1 MSWIQTA
8 KVGQRVVCI
17 RDVGLLNK
25 EHVKRL
31 IEIGGDVIVK
41 YDIYTI
47 REIRSDDSEVVFLLK
62 ELKNPVV
69 YTLKGYLEQAFS
81 ANYFKPLDESRLD
94 IFRAMLVEKPQHAD
108 A

>member
-17 RDVGLLNK
+17 NDRWGGPDVRLLQAEGYIFPKKHN
-25 EHVKRL
+25 
-31 IEIGGDVIVK
+31 
-41 YDIYTI
+41 IYTI
-47 REIRSDDSEVVFLLK
+47 REIRPDSKNIGLLFEEIPNSVVHTVGGILEVGFI
-62 ELKNPVV
+62 
-69 YTLKGYLEQAFS
+69 ADR
-81 ANYFKPLDESRLD
+81 FKPLDESRLD